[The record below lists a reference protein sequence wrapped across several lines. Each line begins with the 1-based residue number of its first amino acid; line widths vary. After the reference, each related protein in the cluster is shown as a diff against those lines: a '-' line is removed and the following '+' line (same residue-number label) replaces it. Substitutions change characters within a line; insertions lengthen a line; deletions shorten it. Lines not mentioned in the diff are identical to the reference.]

1 MLTSI
6 DIRAAIVEE
15 VESWIGTPY
24 IKRGKIK
31 GIGVDCGLLP
41 YMVYKKF
48 NLVPDLDDNLPTLE
62 DGWFCNTYDQRYAR
76 MVERYWRKLIVTQAR
91 YEMKPEF
98 LPGNLVLLKT
108 YGSLVYNHAGI
119 ITDWPRV
126 IHSSPDTGVAKIDAS
141 TDASWSCQE
150 IAVYEVLSN
159 DR

>member
-1 MLTSI
+1 MLAAI

-31 GIGVDCGLLP
+31 GIGVDCGMLP

-48 NLVPDLDDNLPTLE
+48 DLVPDLDDNLPTLD

-76 MVERYWRKLIVTQAR
+76 MVERYWRRLIITQAR
-91 YEMKPEF
+91 YDMKPEF
-98 LPGNLVLLKT
+98 LPGNLVLLKGF
-108 YGSLVYNHAGI
+108 GSLVFNHAGI

-126 IHSSPDTGVAKIDAS
+126 VHSCPDTGVSKVDAS
-141 TDASWSCQE
+141 TDAFWSCQE
-150 IAVYEVLSN
+150 IAVYEVLN